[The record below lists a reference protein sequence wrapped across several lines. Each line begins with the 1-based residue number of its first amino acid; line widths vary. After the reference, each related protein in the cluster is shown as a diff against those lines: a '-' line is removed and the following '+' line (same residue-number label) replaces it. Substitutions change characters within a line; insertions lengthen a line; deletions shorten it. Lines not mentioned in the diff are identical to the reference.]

1 MNQILGSGQAE
12 LRIFLVVSGIGQVI
26 GFADLYQTRIFY
38 ATIFFIIGFRKKYRL
53 GPTCEMDAIPAFSI
67 TQARGTVLILR
78 AVEHHELALMNDDS
92 RIESPGRLPT
102 ISLRRE
108 DGSA

>member
-38 ATIFFIIGFRKKYRL
+38 ATIFFIIGFRKKHRL
-53 GPTCEMDAIPAFSI
+53 RAPSEMDAIPALSVAQ
-67 TQARGTVLILR
+67 TRSTVFVLCAI
-78 AVEHHELALMNDDS
+78 EHYRLSLMEDDS
-92 RIESPGRLPT
+92 RIQSPGRLPT
-102 ISLRRE
+102 ISMRRE
-108 DGSA
+108 